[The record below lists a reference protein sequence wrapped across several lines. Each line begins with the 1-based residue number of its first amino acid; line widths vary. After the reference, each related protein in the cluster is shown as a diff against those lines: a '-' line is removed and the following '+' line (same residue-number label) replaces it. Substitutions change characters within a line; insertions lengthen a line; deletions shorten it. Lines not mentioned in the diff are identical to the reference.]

1 MKENK
6 KRKDEI
12 ETLYEKATK
21 EALAQ
26 AQDTDS
32 WKGHY
37 IKVIAWRNKNRE
49 LKVIS

>member
-21 EALAQ
+21 EALAS
-26 AQDTDS
+26 ASDYERYH
-32 WKGHY
+32 K
-37 IKVIAWRNKNRE
+37 KVMMD
-49 LKVIS
+49 